1 MVDANLLVNEAC
13 LRDYEDLKMHSMYQ
27 GLVFKVHE
35 QREVVVEQQVPLN
48 TTFEHFK
55 QSLPRNEQ
63 RFAIFDFHFLS
74 NDGHPRQK
82 LIFIHWSP
90 EYSPVAGKMLY
101 ASSKE
106 NLKKRLS
113 GIAKEFQ
120 ATDDSD
126 LHVEDI
132 TRILREV

>member
-1 MVDANLLVNEAC
+1 MVDANLPVSEGC
-13 LRDYEDLKMHSMYQ
+13 LTAYSELKMHSQYQ
-27 GLVFKVHE
+27 GLIFKVHD
-35 QREVVVEQQVPLN
+35 QREIVVEHHVPLN

-55 QSLPRNEQ
+55 QSLPRNEP
-63 RFAIFDFHFLS
+63 RFAIFDVHFLS

-82 LIFIHWSP
+82 IIFIHWSP